1 MLERDL
7 EDCGKTVFRR
17 FTRKK
22 RRVNL
27 LSKDNVISKLM
38 DEKMRKQI
46 SRYARIA
53 KNMENIEHKIIIIS
67 NKGGVGKTTVAVNLA
82 FSLMLH
88 GNAVGLIDAD
98 IHGPNVPKM
107 LGIDDKRVILKKNS
121 LLPVLIPIGRG
132 IKVMS
137 MAFLI
142 NKDAPVIW
150 RGPIKMSII
159 DQFLSDVEWGQLEY
173 LVVDM
178 PPGTGDEPLSIVQ
191 RIPNID
197 GAVIV
202 TTPQEVALLDARK
215 AVTFAKLTNIP
226 VIGIIENMSGML
238 CPHCGKEIDLFKI
251 GGGERAAKEFD
262 VPFLGRIP
270 MDPRIVV
277 AEDSGKPFV
286 LEHKDSEAAKS
297 FEMVVRK
304 IERAMKH
311 M

>member
-1 MLERDL
+1 M
-7 EDCGKTVFRR
+7 
-17 FTRKK
+17 
-22 RRVNL
+22 
-27 LSKDNVISKLM
+27 SPKDNVGAKPV
-38 DEKMRKQI
+38 DEKVLKQI
-46 SRYARIA
+46 GRYARIA
-53 KNMENIEHKIIIIS
+53 KNMENIERKVIIIS
-67 NKGGVGKTTVAVNLA
+67 NKGGVGKTTIAVNLA

-107 LGIDDKRVILKKNS
+107 LGIEDKQVIVEKNR
-121 LLPVLIPIGRG
+121 LMPVFVPIGRG

-142 NKDAPVIW
+142 DKDSPVVW
-150 RGPIKMSII
+150 RGPVKMSII
-159 DQFLSDVEWGQLEY
+159 DQFLGDVEWGQLDY
-173 LVVDM
+173 LVVDL
-178 PPGTGDEPLSIVQ
+178 PPGTGDEALSIVQ

-202 TTPQEVALLDARK
+202 TTPQEVALLDARR
-215 AVTFAKLTNIP
+215 AVNFARLVNIP

-251 GGGERAAKEFD
+251 GGGEEAAKELD

-277 AEDSGKPFV
+277 IEDSGKPFV
-286 LEHKDSEAAKS
+286 LEHRGSEAEKS
-297 FEMVVRK
+297 FELIVRK
-304 IERAMKH
+304 IEHAIRANVKSKEKLKLEQKE
-311 M
+311 